1 MKSYGII
8 ECSII
13 CCVYS
18 SFPVAMFPII
28 RSDGINIDNCFFISK
43 CLWTELRIPFFRTSS
58 TIYSSPSERY
68 VIAQRQ
74 SYNKSTSLNLC
85 NNSQKIGIAA
95 ETSYSLGSGFPLQRL
110 ERTQAITFI
119 ISKLVLLSLSY
130 KFSIAS
136 IAPYYINK
144 SRYFGLSPA
153 TFPIAQRAC
162 SAISLIWWFAKLTKH
177 GMTPLSIKDLT
188 WMWDPEAIL
197 VIAHVASSWRCGS
210 LSFFINWIRVC
221 TTLASIT
228 YWIGAPVFD
237 STFRSPIAPKCY
249 SNRFIDLILS
259 VIPTKSLS

>member
-28 RSDGINIDNCFFISK
+28 RSDGINIDNCFFILTKMHEQVSFRIFYSK

-119 ISKLVLLSLSY
+119 ISKLVLLNLSY

-197 VIAHVASSWRCGS
+197 VIAHVASS
-210 LSFFINWIRVC
+210 
-221 TTLASIT
+221 
-228 YWIGAPVFD
+228 
-237 STFRSPIAPKCY
+237 
-249 SNRFIDLILS
+249 
-259 VIPTKSLS
+259 